1 MKECSKLKGTPTE
14 RIHENQLEYDLNYE
28 SFQV

>member
-1 MKECSKLKGTPTE
+1 MKECSKLKGMSIE
-14 RIHENQLEYDLNYE
+14 WIHENELKFDLNYE